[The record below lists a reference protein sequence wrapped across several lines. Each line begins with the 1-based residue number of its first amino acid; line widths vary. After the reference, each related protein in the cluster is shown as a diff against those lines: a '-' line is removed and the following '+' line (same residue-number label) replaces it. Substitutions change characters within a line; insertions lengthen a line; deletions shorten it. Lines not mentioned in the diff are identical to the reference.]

1 MPNFSESEEN
11 YIKHIYHL
19 QQALGSVSTNALA
32 ASLQAKPASIT
43 DMLKKLKA
51 KKLLQYEP
59 YREFQLSTQGK
70 KLAVNIIR
78 KHRLWE
84 YFLVKKLNFGWDE
97 VHDLAEQLEHID
109 SRDLV
114 DKLEAYLGFP
124 EFDPHGD
131 PIPDSNGKIVYQRQ
145 MNLTELPFHTTGEV
159 TSVGNQTS
167 ELLEVLRDKQ
177 IEIGTKLQLIKKF
190 AFDNSYEIKLKDQPA
205 FNISEMLARALFVK
219 IDEETNK

>member
-19 QQALGSVSTNALA
+19 QQASGSVSTNALA

-109 SRDLV
+109 SRELV

-190 AFDNSYEIKLKDQPA
+190 AFDNSYEIKLEDQPA